1 MVETLITT
9 VFVVTILSIIYINF
23 FPLIGEYERREAY
36 DDVDSKYGAFWVKR
50 MIQDSKYNPDAGRV
64 VPFSV
69 FLRREIDCSSLYD
82 NNTPEK
88 AMCDNLWQKL
98 GVKRVFLTHYNIT
111 KFKACVANYNSDAC
125 KSVGAAGSDQ
135 TFKDFTI
142 DDAFKSYIA
151 YLPDYSA
158 FQSYNNAKYRIIVE
172 FEHTNIK
179 DGAGKSIPNYKTFAT
194 MEVSK

>member
-50 MIQDSKYNPDAGRV
+50 MIQDSTFDVGKGYRIEESPEHSPTPLSTIELYIIN
-64 VPFSV
+64 
-69 FLRREIDCSSLYD
+69 CNSLYA
-82 NNTPEK
+82 NNTSEK
-88 AMCDNLWQKL
+88 VMCDNLWEKL
-98 GVKRVFLTHYNIT
+98 NIKKVFLTRYNIT
-111 KFKACVANYNSDAC
+111 
-125 KSVGAAGSDQ
+125 
-135 TFKDFTI
+135 TFKGRMRSDYSDYGWPNIRKET
-142 DDAFKSYIA
+142 DTEFKNYIA

-158 FQSYNNAKYRIIVE
+158 FQSYNNAKYRVIVE